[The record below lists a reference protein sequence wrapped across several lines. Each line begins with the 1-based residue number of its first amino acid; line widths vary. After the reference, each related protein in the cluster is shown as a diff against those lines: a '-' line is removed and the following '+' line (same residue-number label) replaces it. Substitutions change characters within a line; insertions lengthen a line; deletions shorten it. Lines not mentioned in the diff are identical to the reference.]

1 MVGCKRINYENMKEY
16 LMCSKCEM
24 FTNNDGNSTDH
35 ECFDSKR
42 EVYDMEV
49 DASEIEE
56 LIDGDK

>member
-1 MVGCKRINYENMKEY
+1 MKEY